1 MATAS
6 FLFILVGVL
15 CLRCQES
22 TFFYPLSKKRC
33 TLLPED
39 ADVHIQMYLLHYII
53 MARQLLNWQKT
64 QTRNLTVFMMLVIW
78 TSSTLKFLF
87 VFGFSWC
94 LWAICSLNLERFWFY
109 IWVVVLWLLISH
121 FFWFYFTS
129 YSCPWIQKLNAK
141 TTKYIP
147 NCWER
152 SVKRNSNLSFIEL

>member
-15 CLRCQES
+15 CLRCQEC
-22 TFFYPLSKKRC
+22 TFFCPLKKKRC

-39 ADVHIQMYLLHYII
+39 ADVHIQMYLLHYIV
-53 MARQLLNWQKT
+53 MARQLLNWRKT

-94 LWAICSLNLERFWFY
+94 LWAIFSLSLERFLFY
-109 IWVVVLWLLISH
+109 IWVAVLWLLISH
-121 FFWFYFTS
+121 FFWLYFTS
-129 YSCPWIQKLNAK
+129 YLCSWIDKLSAK

-147 NCWER
+147 NYWER
-152 SVKRNSNLSFIEL
+152 SVKRNSNLSSIEL